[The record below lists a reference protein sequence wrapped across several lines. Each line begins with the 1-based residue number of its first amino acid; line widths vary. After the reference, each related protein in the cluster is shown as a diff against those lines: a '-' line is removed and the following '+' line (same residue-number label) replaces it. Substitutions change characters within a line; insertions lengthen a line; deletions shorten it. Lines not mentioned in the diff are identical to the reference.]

1 MSFAWPKT
9 PVGWWRLSLAVAAAA
24 LALVIV
30 LQPPPWKVF
39 AEAGEK
45 IRLVDYLVAYSWIAA
60 ALNIAL
66 LGILAA
72 ICPWWANAPKPEP
85 APNAVLRRA
94 TPGWFWPVVLSAV
107 LVCGLLTAPRL
118 TQSLWD
124 DEESSLLHSVLGRYV
139 RRAPQGEVQ
148 LKEVPW
154 RSTLFGYETP
164 NNHIPYNALARIS
177 NSVWRGIARPEGLQF
192 KEWALRL
199 PAFLAG
205 LATLVVLA
213 LLLREL
219 GLPLAGALAAWLL
232 ALHPWFEKYCAEARG
247 YTLATLLLYAALF
260 FWLRGMRTGKWRWW
274 ALFALCQALCL
285 WTWPGTLVFLAL
297 VNAGT
302 VAAILLSKSTA
313 TPARTVLSRWF
324 CCNALAAVALIQL
337 MLPLVPQLR
346 GYLDNAP
353 KVNNGLAWLANTACY
368 LATGAPWSAAQTRT
382 PGRTEICPEFAAMP
396 GLYIIALIAGA
407 LLLVLGIALSARRA
421 RWEMTIIM
429 AAAAGAVAL
438 LIAAAQAD
446 MFVFSWYLLY
456 LLPLLT
462 TLIAVGLAASLVWL
476 WRMPLGKVA
485 APIFSVLM
493 FAVFLAVTQPA
504 RARGLHF
511 STEPVRESVLLTR
524 PGFGPAKADADR
536 TMTVGMTDPALCY
549 DPDLFWARSARD
561 LLLLCVQADRQN
573 RPLWLNLGYPW
584 SVREQQP
591 LAQRVIDDPAFF
603 TGHQT
608 LLSEFPHCDRM
619 VCRYVPG
626 AASQADLSKYL
637 PPEDVAWIKQH
648 ASTPPEMFFAK

>member
-1 MSFAWPKT
+1 MSFVRPKT
-9 PVGWWRLSLAVAAAA
+9 SAGWWRLFLASAAAA
-24 LALVIV
+24 FGLVII
-30 LQPPPWKVF
+30 LLPPPWRVF
-39 AEAGEK
+39 AEAGAK
-45 IRLVDYLVAYSWIAA
+45 MRVVDYVVAYSWIAA
-60 ALNIAL
+60 ALNIAM

-72 ICPWWANAPKPEP
+72 VCPWWANAPAPESTP
-85 APNAVLRRA
+85 SAVWRSA
-94 TPGWFWPVVLSAV
+94 TPRWFWPVVLAAV
-107 LVCGLLTAPRL
+107 LVCGLLTSPRL

-124 DEESSLLHSVLGRYV
+124 DEEASLLHSVLGPYV
-139 RRAPQGEVQ
+139 RRAPQGQVQ

-154 RSTLFGYETP
+154 RNTLFGYETP
-164 NNHIPYNALARIS
+164 NNHILYNALARIS
-177 NSVWRGIARPEGLQF
+177 NSVWRGIVRPEGLQF

-205 LATLVVLA
+205 LATLAVVA

-247 YTLATLLLYAALF
+247 YTLATVLLYTALF

-274 ALFALCQALCL
+274 ALFAAAQALCL
-285 WTWPGTLVFLAL
+285 WAWPGTLVFLAL

-337 MLPLVPQLR
+337 MLPLVPQLS
-346 GYLDNAP
+346 GYLESAP
-353 KVNNGLAWLANTACY
+353 RVNNGFAWLANTACY
-368 LATGAPWSAAQTRT
+368 LATGAPWAAAQTRT
-382 PGRTEICPEFAAMP
+382 PGRTEICGEFAAMP
-396 GLYIIALIAGA
+396 WLYTAALIAGA
-407 LLLVLGIALSARRA
+407 LLLALGIVRSARRTG
-421 RWEMTIIM
+421 WEMTIIM
-429 AAAAGAVAL
+429 AATAGAVAL
-438 LIAAAQAD
+438 QISSAQAN
-446 MFVFSWYLLY
+446 MFVFSWYLLS
-456 LLPLLT
+456 LLPLFAA
-462 TLIAVGLAASLVWL
+462 LIAVGMTAILISL
-476 WRMPLGKVA
+476 WRVPLGKVA
-485 APIFSVLM
+485 APIFCIFV
-493 FAVFLAVTQPA
+493 FAVFVAVTQPA

-524 PGFGPAKADADR
+524 PGLGIQKAHTDR

-561 LLLLCVQADRQN
+561 LLLLCLQADRQN

-584 SVREQQP
+584 SVREQHP
-591 LAQRVIDDPAFF
+591 VAQRVIDDPAFF

-619 VCRYVPG
+619 VYRYVPG
-626 AASQADLSKYL
+626 AASKADLAQYL

-648 ASTPPEMFFAK
+648 ASTPPEIFFAK